1 MQSQNTEAN
10 TKKIERNIFF
20 KYKFHLITIF
30 LICFIFSFS
39 IYRSIKIIGYME
51 QEAINLQTLRYI
63 NDWKK
68 IDESFRIEIKKIDQ
82 LNLDIKKEIE
92 QQLVKENGNLKK
104 ISINKIYEKFP
115 QLEDVSIELA
125 LLDPQGAP
133 IEHQENPAYANKSSI
148 EKNILDEF
156 KSISNKTN
164 SFFFTKKETKKIIF
178 LRQLELQNKSISGF
192 LSIEI
197 SPKILVS
204 SSDAINKSLFENI
217 FIFDSKNSVLY
228 GESLQKNISRNDNRF
243 SDFASIVSFRKDGD
257 ILFSSPP
264 SDDAPISWAV
274 FSSKQYFLSEWLTIK
289 NVRLRNLAIILSGML
304 LSISLLVYFFRK
316 FIKTELTNQLN
327 SIELKNNITAKENVV
342 ALLSHEIRT
351 PINVILGLSQLSDDS
366 SITKEELIKNNESIK
381 SATKYLTKLL
391 NEILTFN
398 KLSATNFKLDE
409 SFYQIDQIF
418 KNLHSLFRNRSKKD
432 VSIFFNNKIPRNL
445 LVKCDEF
452 QIQQV
457 LINLIENSFKF
468 TKEGSIEVAAEEIIR
483 GDETV
488 IIRFS
493 VSDTGMGIKKSEQA
507 LIFEPFTQANPSI
520 VRNYGGT
527 GLGLAISKRI
537 VERLNSQLEIRSE
550 EGIGS
555 SFYFEIEFNY
565 QIEESTQDISFTTPS
580 PSILNTS
587 PAKIDFESLNM
598 NGRVLLVDDHATTLE
613 VMEKFLQKIGLE
625 VTTAIDGKSAIE
637 QVVSNNRFDIMI
649 IDVQMPGLTGLETT
663 KIIRLYEDEN
673 QIQRVPII
681 SLSAITSEK
690 NIEDCILAGMDDFIE
705 KPADFN
711 KIHQVINTWIR
722 N

>member
-1 MQSQNTEAN
+1 
-10 TKKIERNIFF
+10 
-20 KYKFHLITIF
+20 
-30 LICFIFSFS
+30 
-39 IYRSIKIIGYME
+39 ME

-164 SFFFTKKETKKIIF
+164 SFFFTKKETKKIVI

-243 SDFASIVSFRKDGD
+243 SDFASIVSFTKDGD

-327 SIELKNNITAKENVV
+327 SIELKNNLTAKENVV

-418 KNLHSLFRNRSKKD
+418 NNLHSLFRNRSKKD

-445 LVKCDEF
+445 LIKCDEF

-565 QIEESTQDISFTTPS
+565 QIEESTQDIPFTTPS
-580 PSILNTS
+580 TSILNTS

-613 VMEKFLQKIGLE
+613 VMEKFLQKIGLQ

-681 SLSAITSEK
+681 SLSANTSEK

>member
-1 MQSQNTEAN
+1 
-10 TKKIERNIFF
+10 
-20 KYKFHLITIF
+20 
-30 LICFIFSFS
+30 
-39 IYRSIKIIGYME
+39 ME

-164 SFFFTKKETKKIIF
+164 SFFFTKKETKKIVF

-217 FIFDSKNSVLY
+217 FIFDNKNSVLY

-243 SDFASIVSFRKDGD
+243 SDFASIVSFIKDGD

-418 KNLHSLFRNRSKKD
+418 NNLHSLFRNRSKKD

-681 SLSAITSEK
+681 SLSANTSEK